1 MADHCANSAGKT
13 TLPIRRYEIPLF
25 IYSPNHVPS
34 QRIDRLASQIDIAPT
49 VLGLLNFSYESKFFG
64 KDILKMELEQERAF
78 IGTYQRLGFI
88 KKGRLV
94 VLDLKKERNLYQ
106 IDPITGEEKK
116 ILPDQKLFDEAISY
130 YQAADY
136 LNQHH
141 LNRRNFNKGN

>member
-1 MADHCANSAGKT
+1 
-13 TLPIRRYEIPLF
+13 
-25 IYSPNHVPS
+25 
-34 QRIDRLASQIDIAPT
+34 
-49 VLGLLNFSYESKFFG
+49 
-64 KDILKMELEQERAF
+64 MELEQERAF